1 MKKQVGITRQK
12 NEFLSVSVRSILISF
27 IIFSASC
34 FDLSAQQSSGKVPY
48 QVSKGK
54 WMINNDFFYTGYFTE
69 KNTSYDGNDNKTGR
83 DKTGKFYSSISL
95 ISPSWG
101 GLGINSG
108 NTYKF
113 DANDNELEKVDAS
126 NWSIN
131 ITPSIGYFIQDRL
144 LLGANI
150 LLYFGSDKSNY
161 HSSAGSQIHDY
172 KYTTVGVGIGPEMR
186 YYFGDLKNKQLFHA
200 GIWGNVNYRTGRQ
213 SSIYLSSN
221 PNNTTTTTYKT
232 RQPGFSVRPYVG
244 SSWFAGKRWTFE
256 ASLLYLTS
264 SSNYKLKTTENNAVT
279 ETRVK
284 TTRSDIGLKAG
295 ANFTF

>member
-150 LLYFGSDKSNY
+150 LLYFGSDKSIIIVQPARR
-161 HSSAGSQIHDY
+161 SMTISILRLVLVSALKCVIISEILRISNFFMQVFGAMLI
-172 KYTTVGVGIGPEMR
+172 TVR
-186 YYFGDLKNKQLFHA
+186 
-200 GIWGNVNYRTGRQ
+200 
-213 SSIYLSSN
+213 
-221 PNNTTTTTYKT
+221 
-232 RQPGFSVRPYVG
+232 
-244 SSWFAGKRWTFE
+244 AGKVVF
-256 ASLLYLTS
+256 
-264 SSNYKLKTTENNAVT
+264 
-279 ETRVK
+279 
-284 TTRSDIGLKAG
+284 I
-295 ANFTF
+295 